1 MDLLRDSLF
10 GHIVRFTFRSRCFF
24 CYPEERPG
32 CEYQKYLRP
41 IATVVNEEETA
52 DNASPRSE
60 LTGEAG
66 DEIGSRN
73 PVLTTAAGP
82 TPEDVFLVQWYGAGE

>member
-24 CYPEERPG
+24 CYPEEKLG
-32 CEYQKYLRP
+32 FEYQKYLRP
-41 IATVVNEEETA
+41 IATVVVEEETA

-66 DEIGSRN
+66 DSRLN
-73 PVLTTAAGP
+73 P
-82 TPEDVFLVQWYGAGE
+82 DVFLVQWYGAGQ